1 MTNFHSLKTEPRLKY
16 LVAVRALCEFTAKH
30 GDLDLRFTPAPSAQ
44 EGIAGHALVASR
56 RGEGYQ
62 SEVGLEGEYKD
73 LRVRGRADGYDPVLN
88 QLEEVKTYRGDLHRM
103 ADNRRALHWAQVKI
117 YGWLLC
123 QAKGLADIKLAL
135 VYFDIASLNETLLA
149 EHFTAAALQQFFE
162 THCEQFLIWAD
173 RN

>member
-1 MTNFHSLKTEPRLKY
+1 MQPLPNFHAPESEPGLKY

-62 SEVGLEGEYKD
+62 SEVGLEGEYKN
-73 LRVRGRADGYDPVLN
+73 LRVRGRADGYDPELN

-123 QAKGLADIKLAL
+123 QEKGLAARWKHPSRRPR
-135 VYFDIASLNETLLA
+135 SLGGRRRRSEKWP
-149 EHFTAAALQQFFE
+149 Q
-162 THCEQFLIWAD
+162 
-173 RN
+173 RG